1 MEDSFPERLPSV
13 MLEVAWKGQLFN
25 TWDSS
30 GLWWRL
36 PEQVWY
42 NRDRQPT
49 AISGFDAYTS
59 RPLTLVRLCYWFN
72 VVRYKY
78 FTHHPPLTK

>member
-1 MEDSFPERLPSV
+1 MEDGFPERSPSA

-36 PEQVWY
+36 PEQAWY
-42 NRDRQPT
+42 NRDRQPS

-59 RPLTLVRLCYWFN
+59 RPLTLVRLCY
-72 VVRYKY
+72 
-78 FTHHPPLTK
+78 